1 MATVL
6 QQELFD
12 VEGWVELN
20 KKKRKQKQKIFESY
34 KKLKHFENPKN
45 DNEKLLNY
53 QYEFLVLGSKKA
65 WDNLFIL
72 ATKVAQRIVVKQIKE
87 KHLAID
93 VIDIPEKVSVAVVY
107 IMRRYKND
115 SGWVVR
121 NNYISAIKSGV
132 IHALYYRKKIDEV
145 TDYGL
150 EERKDL

>member
-12 VEGWVELN
+12 VEAWIQLN
-20 KKKRKQKQKIFESY
+20 EKKRKQKEKFFESY
-34 KKLKHFENPKN
+34 KKLKHFEEPKN
-45 DNEKLLNY
+45 DNERLLNY

-72 ATKVAQRIVVKQIKE
+72 ATKVAQRIVVKQVRN
-87 KHLAID
+87 KHLAVD
-93 VIDIPEKVSVAVVY
+93 AIDIPEKVSVAVEYV
-107 IMRRYKND
+107 MRRYKNN

-121 NNYISAIKSGV
+121 DNYISAIKSGV
-132 IHALYYRKKIDEV
+132 IHALYYRKKIDDV

-150 EERKDL
+150 DDRRDL